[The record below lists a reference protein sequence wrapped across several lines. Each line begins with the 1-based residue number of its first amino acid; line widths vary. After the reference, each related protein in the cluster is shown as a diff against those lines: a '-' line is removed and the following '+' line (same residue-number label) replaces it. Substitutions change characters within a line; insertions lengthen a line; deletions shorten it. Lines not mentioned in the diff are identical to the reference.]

1 MMLEELDKDAL
12 EPKHRNQCDESAH
25 GHWNS
30 IMEAFTPLVDGID
43 LPALGADGLD
53 AIAENAGGRK

>member
-1 MMLEELDKDAL
+1 MLWSPSIVTNAMK
-12 EPKHRNQCDESAH
+12 AH
-25 GHWNS
+25 TAIG
-30 IMEAFTPLVDGID
+30 TPSWRHSPLLVDGID

>member
-30 IMEAFTPLVDGID
+30 IMEAFTPFG
-43 LPALGADGLD
+43 
-53 AIAENAGGRK
+53 